1 MGQDLQSAGGGH
13 GTAAPVGGE
22 LHTLIAAL
30 ASTDVRARAAAR
42 RALVGLGAP
51 AREPLAAALRSPS
64 YTVRWEAAKALS
76 ELADP
81 ASAPALVQAL
91 TDERFDVRWLAAVGL
106 IALRQ
111 AGLVP
116 LLEALEHAS
125 WDRVLLRDGA
135 RHILRA
141 QLAGPHGSALAPV
154 VAALEGAEPAVTV
167 PLAAYRALGAL
178 RGESW

>member
-1 MGQDLQSAGGGH
+1 MGRCYQQVGAESAA
-13 GTAAPVGGE
+13 AAPGAEEPGA
-22 LHTLIAAL
+22 LIATF
-30 ASTDVRARAAAR
+30 ASGDVRVRAAAR
-42 RALVGLGAP
+42 RALVELGP
-51 AREPLAAALRSPS
+51 LAREPLVAALRSPNH
-64 YTVRWEAAKALS
+64 TVRWEAAKALS

-81 ASAPALVQAL
+81 ASGPALVQAL

-106 IALRQ
+106 IALGQ

-116 LLEALEHAS
+116 LLQALEHAS

-141 QLAGPHGSALAPV
+141 QLGGPHGHALAPV
-154 VAALEGAEPAVTV
+154 VTALEGPEPAVTA

>member
-1 MGQDLQSAGGGH
+1 
-13 GTAAPVGGE
+13 
-22 LHTLIAAL
+22 LI
-30 ASTDVRARAAAR
+30 T
-42 RALVGLGAP
+42 
-51 AREPLAAALRSPS
+51 ALRSPS
-64 YTVRWEAAKALS
+64 HTVRWEAAKALS

-91 TDERFDVRWLAAVGL
+91 TDERFDVRWLAALGL

-116 LLEALEHAS
+116 LLDALEHAS

-141 QLAGPHGSALAPV
+141 QLGGPYGSVLAPV
-154 VAALEGAEPAVTV
+154 VAALEGPEPGVTV
-167 PLAAYRALGAL
+167 PLSAYRALGAL
-178 RGESW
+178 RD